1 MLELKN
7 VSKFYYKK
15 GMITTGFSKI
25 NLKFDMGEF
34 IAITGESGSGKSTL
48 LNVISGLDSYEEGE
62 MYINGEETSY
72 YSEKDYKKKKKKY
85 IGNIFQNFN
94 LVNSYTVYQNI
105 ELIYLLN
112 GFKAHEVKKK
122 INELIKQ
129 VDLTKYKNRKVSKL
143 SGGQKQRV
151 AIARAL
157 AQNTPIILADEP
169 TGNLDK
175 KSSENVLKILHEISK
190 NKLVI
195 VVTHNYDQIEEYVT
209 RKITMSDGKIIE
221 DKRIKK
227 HDEVAKVEETTYFD
241 MRPLSKLKLG
251 IRNAFNIL
259 SKFLIITFVYLYV
272 VLSLFITYT
281 GFVTTTNLSQELGY
295 NDFFDYSD
303 LNRIVIN
310 KKDRTIITEEDY
322 EKLKSLSNISK
333 VVEKDILLDQTA
345 VLYFE
350 DFYVAGRAKPISE
363 VKKVDFG
370 RLPETNEEVVVRI
383 NPDYNYQ
390 LSKSQAE
397 ETIKDKFSLAGISYF
412 NGNTTRDEK
421 KVSIVG
427 IVYDNEEYDTY
438 IYLNDELLNEI
449 SDAYIKSN
457 TDITYGFLGS
467 ERTSSYNAI
476 YEELIPDTKVK
487 KGTAVVSEDY
497 SYLCKNYNCKN
508 YKLYI
513 KAKTVYSEIDK
524 NIKVAKMYN
533 KKTFKKLTS
542 YKYDDYNGAI
552 FVNPEDYESL
562 FDKNN
567 YQSSVFIEDD
577 LKVNETLQELDNLGY
592 KTIYIKD
599 SIAGDE
605 DVNILTRIMNIAR
618 LIVNI
623 ANVFILFFVSYFV
636 IKLVIK
642 SRNIYFSTL
651 RILGS
656 SFKDTKKLLN
666 IELFT
671 YANIAYVIF
680 LTIIT
685 LAKKKIIDMEV
696 FNVVLKYSEL
706 HHYIIVYII
715 LCVICLLTTSRYS
728 RKLFVGSVMNSYREE
743 V

>member
-15 GMITTGFSKI
+15 GMITTGFSKV

-72 YSEKDYKKKKKKY
+72 YTEKDYEKYRKKY

-112 GFKAHEVKKK
+112 GFKAHAIKKK
-122 INELIKQ
+122 VMELIKQ
-129 VDLTKYKNRKVSKL
+129 VDLYKYRNRKVSKL

-175 KSSENVLKILHEISK
+175 KSSENVLRILHEISK

-221 DKRIKK
+221 DKRIKN
-227 HDEVAKVEETTYFD
+227 HDNVEKAEITNFSN
-241 MRPLSKLKLG
+241 MRFGSKLKLG

-272 VLSLFITYT
+272 VFSLFTSYSSFITT
-281 GFVTTTNLSQELGY
+281 KNLTAELGY
-295 NDFFDYSD
+295 NDYFDYSN

-310 KKDRTIITEEDY
+310 KKDRSIITDEDY
-322 EKLKSLSNISK
+322 AKLKSLDNISRLVK
-333 VVEKDILLDQTA
+333 KDILIDQTA
-345 VLYFE
+345 ILYLDE
-350 DFYVAGRAKPISE
+350 YYIVGKAKSINDI
-363 VKKVDFG
+363 KKVNYG
-370 RLPETNEEVVVRI
+370 RLPSAPNEVVIKI
-383 NPDYNYQ
+383 NPEFDYQ
-390 LSKSQAE
+390 FSKSQVE
-397 ETIKDKFSLAGISYF
+397 ETIKDQFFVSGLTTF
-412 NGNTTRDEK
+412 NGKRTKDEK

-427 IVYDNEEYDTY
+427 VIYDKEDYDTY
-438 IYLNDELLNEI
+438 VYLDNELLKELC
-449 SDAYIKSN
+449 DVYIKN
-457 TDITYGFLGS
+457 ETDITYTFLGNLH
-467 ERTSSYNAI
+467 TSSLNGI
-476 YEELIPDTKVK
+476 YDELVPDPKVK
-487 KGTAVVSEDY
+487 KGQALVSEDY
-497 SYLCKNYNCKN
+497 AYQCKNFNCKN
-508 YKLYI
+508 YKI
-513 KAKTVYSEIDK
+513 VINSKGVYSETSK
-524 NIKVAKMYN
+524 TIKVAKMYN
-533 KKTFKKLTS
+533 KKNFKKLTS
-542 YKYDDYNGAI
+542 YKYDDYNYAI
-552 FVNPEDYESL
+552 FVNPDDYASL
-562 FDKNN
+562 FDMNN
-567 YQSSVFIEDD
+567 YQSSVYIKDD
-577 LKVNETLQELDNLGY
+577 LKAEETLQELDDLGY
-592 KTIYIKD
+592 KTVYIKK

-605 DVNILTRIMNIAR
+605 DINILTRIMNIAR
-618 LIVNI
+618 LIVTI
-623 ANVFILFFVSYFV
+623 GNVFVLFFISYFV

-656 SFKDTKKLLN
+656 SLKDTKKLLN

-671 YANIAYVIF
+671 YANLAYLIF
-680 LTIIT
+680 LTVII
-685 LAKKKIIDMEV
+685 LAKKGVIKLEILDII
-696 FNVVLKYSEL
+696 LKYSETYHFVL
-706 HHYIIVYII
+706 VYII